1 LPFPWRE
8 RGIAAREWLAAAY
21 VGCCV
26 CVVCFLWLVFYPFC
40 RVEHPT
46 MLILFPHFNA
56 RSETVMS
63 HPSTT
68 DRLAYKGGVSVV
80 FGMGG
85 GATLGL
91 RF

>member
-1 LPFPWRE
+1 
-8 RGIAAREWLAAAY
+8 
-21 VGCCV
+21 
-26 CVVCFLWLVFYPFC
+26 
-40 RVEHPT
+40 

-85 GATLGL
+85 GSYARPSVVGGKICTSVL
-91 RF
+91 FISVIDN